1 MTPWPVS
8 VYLLA
13 THRSTTLTWINIWRL
28 TTIALHCYCCYLS
41 IQTVID
47 PLELKPV
54 PVGTDK
60 AQTIRFI
67 IVIGLRCE
75 IKKLKCTHCGISS
88 NYSNMIQYLEAMTF
102 ALLLSS
108 DPLDFIL
115 STLLWLHKYNIR
127 FSRFW
132 NKISQMY
139 TLWNSRGLISG
150 G

>member
-75 IKKLKCTHCGISS
+75 IKNSNVHTVGYHLTTPTWFNIWRLWPLHYYCLRIHWTSSSAHSYGSTSITSDSADFEIKFLKCTHCGIVG
-88 NYSNMIQYLEAMTF
+88 
-102 ALLLSS
+102 
-108 DPLDFIL
+108 D
-115 STLLWLHKYNIR
+115 
-127 FSRFW
+127 
-132 NKISQMY
+132 
-139 TLWNSRGLISG
+139 
-150 G
+150 